1 MDQWFDYY
9 WWLDFGGRNYWPIV
23 TCRTSCNGGVC
34 IFKLEWIVLCAT
46 VSDSIY
52 INVKKKERIENNLY
66 YVCLYIY
73 VEIIICFEFTRYK
86 F

>member
-9 WWLDFGGRNYWPIV
+9 WWLDFGGRNYWRNV
-23 TCRTSCNGGVC
+23 TCRTSCNGRVY

-46 VSDSIY
+46 VGDSIY
-52 INVKKKERIENNLY
+52 INVKKKNESKTIY
-66 YVCLYIY
+66 IMFVCIYI
-73 VEIIICFEFTRYK
+73 EIIICFEFTRYK

>member
-9 WWLDFGGRNYWPIV
+9 WWLDFGGRNYWRNV
-23 TCRTSCNGGVC
+23 TCRTSCNGGVY

-46 VSDSIY
+46 VGDSIY

-73 VEIIICFEFTRYK
+73 M
-86 F
+86 

>member
-9 WWLDFGGRNYWPIV
+9 WWLDFGGRNYWRNV

-46 VSDSIY
+46 VGDSIY

-66 YVCLYIY
+66 YVCLYICRNNNLFRIY
-73 VEIIICFEFTRYK
+73 PI
-86 F
+86 

>member
-9 WWLDFGGRNYWPIV
+9 WWLDFAGRNYWRNV
-23 TCRTSCNGGVC
+23 TCRTSCNGGVY

-46 VSDSIY
+46 VGDSIY

-73 VEIIICFEFTRYK
+73 M
-86 F
+86 

>member
-9 WWLDFGGRNYWPIV
+9 WWLDFGGRNYWRNV
-23 TCRTSCNGGVC
+23 TCRTSCNGGVY

-46 VSDSIY
+46 VGDSIY

-73 VEIIICFEFTRYK
+73 VEIIICFEFIRCK

>member
-46 VSDSIY
+46 VGDSIY
-52 INVKKKERIENNLY
+52 INVKKKRTNRKQFILCLSVYICRNNNLFR
-66 YVCLYIY
+66 IY
-73 VEIIICFEFTRYK
+73 PI
-86 F
+86 